1 MLFLVGLMTAC
12 GKKDKQ
18 NIISEALNID
28 MEKGKIISEYDTHDG
43 AHGDGTSCIV
53 LKFNNDSIL
62 KEIKSNK
69 KWKSFPMNETVKC
82 LAYGEETENGTVG
95 PYLTDE
101 KSGDR
106 LLPNIQRGYYL
117 LIDRQNQN
125 NQSKKENILDKASFN
140 YDLGIYDMDTNTLYF
155 CQLDT

>member
-1 MLFLVGLMTAC
+1 M
-12 GKKDKQ
+12 K
-18 NIISEALNID
+18 
-28 MEKGKIISEYDTHDG
+28 
-43 AHGDGTSCIV
+43 
-53 LKFNNDSIL
+53 
-62 KEIKSNK
+62 
-69 KWKSFPMNETVKC
+69 
-82 LAYGEETENGTVG
+82 
-95 PYLTDE
+95 

-106 LLPNIQRGYYL
+106 LLPNIERGYYL

>member
-1 MLFLVGLMTAC
+1 MKERVGNIR
-12 GKKDKQ
+12 KIDKLGRVSIPAELRRLLHI
-18 NIISEALNID
+18 NRETLLTV
-28 MEKGKIISEYDTHDG
+28 EY
-43 AHGDGTSCIV
+43 
-53 LKFNNDSIL
+53 DSIL

-69 KWKSFPMNETVKC
+69 KWKSFPMNETVRC